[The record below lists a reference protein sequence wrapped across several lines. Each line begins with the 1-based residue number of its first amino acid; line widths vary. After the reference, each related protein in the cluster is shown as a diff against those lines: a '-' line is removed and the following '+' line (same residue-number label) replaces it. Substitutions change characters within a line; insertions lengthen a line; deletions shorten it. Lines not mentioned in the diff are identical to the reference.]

1 MVSKRWRVAELAFEQ
16 QLEIFKLTKTFPKEE
31 LYSLTTQVRRSS
43 RSVCANLSEAYR
55 KKRYPQHFALKLTD
69 AMAENSET
77 ETWIEIALSCE
88 YINMTERDE
97 LLDKNSQIGKL
108 LSYMLNNAN
117 DFLHNP

>member
-1 MVSKRWRVAELAFEQ
+1 MVSKKWRVAELAFEQ
-16 QLEIFKLTKTFPKEE
+16 QLEILNLTKSFPREE

-55 KKRYPQHFALKLTD
+55 KKRYPQHFVLKLTD
-69 AMAENSET
+69 ALAENSET

-88 YINMTERDE
+88 YLAMTDVDILR
-97 LLDKNSQIGKL
+97 DKNNQIGKL
-108 LSYMLNNAN
+108 LSYMLSNTN